1 VVEGQYSGWNLGLA
15 QGFGG
20 IFLALLIIAV
30 MYLFLCSSIVE
41 MAAALPHTGREY
53 SFARTTMGPCGGFS
67 TGIAENIEFILA
79 PAGNM
84 FFMGAYLPPG
94 LSVTHPTRNTPIAVT

>member
-1 VVEGQYSGWNLGLA
+1 
-15 QGFGG
+15 
-20 IFLALLIIAV
+20 
-30 MYLFLCSSIVE
+30 